1 MLKVFLQPEPLK
13 GTALKWA
20 WVIILMTNVAQAAG
34 IVVIAH
40 RGASGY
46 LPEHTLEAKALAI
59 GLGADFVEQDVVL
72 TKDDVPI
79 VTHDLTL
86 GEVTDI
92 EARFPGRARA
102 DGHYYAIDF
111 TMAELR
117 TVTRHERVKADGS
130 RVFPQRYANSTA
142 RFAIVTLAEELD
154 FVQGVNHSSG
164 RNVGVYTEIK
174 SPAWHREQ
182 GKDITRIVLDML
194 ARYGYTRRSDNMY
207 LQCFDALELKRIRGD
222 LKSDLKLIQLIGEN
236 SWTESS
242 TDYDAMMTER
252 GIADVATYADGVGP
266 EISQLVVWPAK
277 GGAPQ
282 IKPLGRIA
290 RANHLKMHP
299 YTLRIDSL
307 PENAP
312 DVTAVL
318 DALVKQVK
326 VDGLFTDFTDVVVR
340 YQLRGKPQ

>member
-117 TVTRHERVKADGS
+117 TVTRHERVNADGS
-130 RVFPQRYANSTA
+130 RVFPQRYANRTA

-154 FVQGVNHSSG
+154 FVQGVNRSAG

-194 ARYGYTRRSDNMY
+194 ARYGYMKRSDNMY
-207 LQCFDALELKRIRGD
+207 LQCFDALELKRIRGE
-222 LKSDLKLIQLIGEN
+222 LHSDLKLIQLIGEN
-236 SWTESS
+236 AWKESS

-252 GIADVATYADGVGP
+252 GIADVATYADGIGP
-266 EISQLVVWPAK
+266 EISQLVVWPVK

-290 RANHLKMHP
+290 RSHHLKMHP
-299 YTLRIDSL
+299 YTLRIDKL

-318 DALVKQVK
+318 DALVRQVK
-326 VDGLFTDFTDVVVR
+326 VDGVFTDFTDVVVR
-340 YQLRGKPQ
+340 YKSRGRR

>member
-1 MLKVFLQPEPLK
+1 MQKVFLQPESLT

-92 EARFPGRARA
+92 AARFPGRARA

-117 TVTRHERVKADGS
+117 TVTRHERVNPDGS

-142 RFAIVTLAEELD
+142 RFAIVTLVEELD
-154 FVQGVNHSSG
+154 FVQGVNRSAG
-164 RNVGVYTEIK
+164 KNVGVYTEIK

-182 GKDITRIVLDML
+182 GKDITRIVLDLL
-194 ARYGYTRRSDNMY
+194 ARYGYTRRNDNMY
-207 LQCFDALELKRIRGD
+207 LQCFDALELKRIRGE
-222 LKSDLKLIQLIGEN
+222 LQSDLKLIQLIGEN
-236 SWTESS
+236 AWKESS
-242 TDYDAMMTER
+242 TDYEAMMTER
-252 GIADVATYADGVGP
+252 GIAEVATYADGIGP
-266 EISQLVVWPAK
+266 EISQLVVWPGK
-277 GGAPQ
+277 GRAPQ
-282 IKPLGRIA
+282 IKPLGKIA

-318 DALVKQVK
+318 DALVKQVR
-326 VDGLFTDFTDVVVR
+326 VDGVFTDFTDVVVH
-340 YQLRGKPQ
+340 YQSHSRR